1 VVARDG
7 THPDTAGLYEIGLD
21 GDVCGAMRRADPEA
35 RVAAAR
41 TSTVL
46 WSRVQRR
53 DELHALLDSLA
64 DFGLTPHEIHESG
77 REIHSHRPSWPGHA
91 DPVGVRSLYCEVRI
105 GGCLGEAALHHLG
118 WSHSVVQTTVVTVRA
133 TRARLG
139 DLLAQ
144 MSTLTRVDYVV
155 TLRGLRADAETV
167 S

>member
-1 VVARDG
+1 MRGG
-7 THPDTAGLYEIGLD
+7 TDHPDAVGSYEIGLD
-21 GDVCGAMRRADPEA
+21 GDVCDAMRRANPKA
-35 RVAAAR
+35 QVAAAR

-53 DELHALLDSLA
+53 GELHALLDSLA

-77 REIHSHRPSWPGHA
+77 REIDSDRQSWPGRA

-105 GGCLGEAALHHLG
+105 GGWLGEAALHHLG
-118 WSHSVVQTTVVTVRA
+118 WSHCVVQTTVVTVQV
-133 TRARLG
+133 TRASLG

-155 TLRGLRADAETV
+155 TLRG
-167 S
+167 